1 MAEKERA
8 MSVYLYESIARN
20 SGQVGFARMSK
31 ERIAVQF
38 PRALG
43 LAVGEKMYL
52 NEEEA
57 GYTDYQNFISSI
69 RRIS

>member
-1 MAEKERA
+1 

-20 SGQVGFARMSK
+20 SGQVGWVRMSK
-31 ERIAVQF
+31 ERIATYF

-52 NEEEA
+52 NEEES
-57 GYTDYQNFISSI
+57 GYTDCQNFINSI
-69 RRIS
+69 RSSHDYT